1 MRMRIV
7 RSKVLL
13 VLILSLFLTLEGL
26 LPVVA
31 FATDEPSEQEVVG
44 EAEAKGESLAEDD
57 ASAIG
62 SMNGPNGEPVEPNS
76 PAGYDVNATPSE
88 DAPALMSSDSI
99 RSGDWSYYESVNSSN
114 EQIYVIDHY
123 YGSNSSIAL
132 PATLDGLPMS
142 KVSFFYDGLPNCVTE
157 VKFPAS
163 IREIGAYGF
172 AYSRVSSVVIPDNS
186 QLEIIG
192 ESAFYNTPLTSFVL
206 PKALKELGHD
216 AFANTLM
223 KSFTLN
229 DDLGPMFYLEHVVSG
244 NNEFDVSRHFNPC
257 PGAPIGLKFNV
268 SPSSRNYKTVDGA
281 LLSKDGT
288 ILYAQYSDLGG
299 GQYVVPSSVQIL
311 GQWSMELNKTF
322 SSISLPSGLTDMEG
336 GCLYGTAIIELSM
349 PDSVTRVQGLICEK
363 CDDLTDVTISNN
375 LKELGESAGWECFY
389 GCTKLKDVRLGSK
402 LRVIGNS
409 CFAGSAI
416 RSIDLPDSLEQIN
429 YGVFADC
436 KSLASVTGGKNLKR
450 INRLAFSNTA
460 LSDFSFG
467 DSYTFIS
474 NEAFDGCSFTPNYPS
489 YLTERSDG
497 YYLVDQLRVKGDI
510 SYSMAYQVL
519 DLVNQERS
527 KRGLNALQ
535 MDSGLLDAAMA
546 RAFETSIGFSHTRPT
561 GESCLSASSKM
572 VGENIASGQWS
583 PEDAMDSWMNSSGHR
598 ANILDSDYRSVGI
611 GCVNVSG
618 TYYWVQCFGVGAA
631 DACDQPSDC
640 ASTVA
645 KIDYTKQGLD
655 ELGSTFNLV
664 PVTPDGSE
672 RTWNNDTS
680 LGVGSSQRYALTVQ
694 PWSWAT
700 TFILDDC
707 VSWAADSSETVALDS
722 NTPTITAKKGGD
734 YTLTASLVGGTGT
747 ITRSVSGK
755 VVAMLSRLAGGTRYQ
770 TMGAVVDAGSWKKG
784 GTAIVA
790 SAINFPDAL
799 AAATLAGDEN
809 APILLTD
816 PDSLSPEVASRLSSL
831 LPAKVYI
838 VGGSSAVSDTVKSQ
852 ISKKVGSGCAVTRI
866 AGGTRYGTALKL
878 LEETSGRSKTL
889 IVATGVNF
897 ADALSVSPYA
907 FESGA
912 PIVLSDP
919 GSGLDADLLDEI
931 RARGFTSAIIV
942 GGTSAVPEKVESQLS
957 GAGIVDV
964 ARLSGST
971 RFETS
976 KAIAEYELS
985 HGFKF
990 DGVVFATGIN
1000 FPDALAAGAL
1010 AGKSSSPVL
1019 LVGQDSDTA
1028 VSFAKQYYGQVS
1040 AAYVVGGTSAVSDDE
1055 ARSLASALGMEY

>member
-1 MRMRIV
+1 MRKRIV
-7 RSKVLL
+7 LSKVLF
-13 VLILSLFLTLEGL
+13 VLILSLSLTLEEL

-31 FATDEPSEQEVVG
+31 FATDELSMQEIIG
-44 EAEAKGESLAEDD
+44 EAEIKGEGVTEDD
-57 ASAIG
+57 ASAIE
-62 SMNGPNGEPVEPNS
+62 SMNGPNGDPAEPNS
-76 PAGYDVNATPSE
+76 PEGYDANAVPSE
-88 DAPALMSSDSI
+88 DAPVLMSSDSI
-99 RSGDWSYYESVNSSN
+99 RSGDWSYYESVNSRN

-123 YGSNSSIAL
+123 YGSNSSITL
-132 PATLDGLPMS
+132 PATLDGLTMS
-142 KVSFFYDGLPNCVTE
+142 EVNFFYGGLPDCVTQVE
-157 VKFPAS
+157 LPAS
-163 IREIGAYGF
+163 IHEIGASGF

-223 KSFTLN
+223 KSITLD
-229 DDLGPMFYLEHVVSG
+229 DDLEPMLYLEHVVSG

-311 GQWSMELNKTF
+311 GQWSLELNKTF
-322 SSISLPSGLTDMEG
+322 SSISLPSGLADMEG
-336 GCLYGTAIIELSM
+336 GCLYGTSISELSM
-349 PDSVTRVQGLICEK
+349 PDSVVHVQGLICEN
-363 CDDLTDVTISNN
+363 CTDLTSVTISNN
-375 LKELGESAGWECFY
+375 LEELGESAGWECFY
-389 GCTKLKDVRLGSK
+389 GCAKLKDVRLGSK

-409 CFAGSAI
+409 CFAKSAI
-416 RSIDLPDSLEQIN
+416 QSIDFPDSLEQIN

-436 KSLASVTGGKNLKR
+436 KSLASVNGGKKLKV
-450 INRLAFSNTA
+450 INRFAFSDTS

-474 NEAFDGCSFTPNYPS
+474 NEAFEGCSFTPKYPS
-489 YLTERSDG
+489 FLTERTDG
-497 YYLVDQLRVKGDI
+497 YYLLDQLKVMGDE
-510 SYSMAYQVL
+510 SYSMAYRVL

-535 MDSGLLDAAMA
+535 MDRDLLDAAMV

-561 GESCLSASSKM
+561 GESCFSASSKM
-572 VGENIASGQWS
+572 AGENIASGQWS

-618 TYYWVQCFGVGAA
+618 TYYWVQCFGAGAA

-640 ASTVA
+640 TATVA
-645 KIDYTKQGLD
+645 KIGYTKQGLD

-672 RTWNNDTS
+672 RTWNDDTS

-707 VSWAADSSETVALDS
+707 VSWATDSSGTVVLDS

-755 VVAMLSRLAGGTRYQ
+755 VVATLSRLAGGTRYQ

-838 VGGSSAVSDTVKSQ
+838 
-852 ISKKVGSGCAVTRI
+852 I
-866 AGGTRYGTALKL
+866 
-878 LEETSGRSKTL
+878 
-889 IVATGVNF
+889 
-897 ADALSVSPYA
+897 
-907 FESGA
+907 
-912 PIVLSDP
+912 
-919 GSGLDADLLDEI
+919 
-931 RARGFTSAIIV
+931 
-942 GGTSAVPEKVESQLS
+942 
-957 GAGIVDV
+957 
-964 ARLSGST
+964 
-971 RFETS
+971 
-976 KAIAEYELS
+976 
-985 HGFKF
+985 
-990 DGVVFATGIN
+990 
-1000 FPDALAAGAL
+1000 
-1010 AGKSSSPVL
+1010 
-1019 LVGQDSDTA
+1019 
-1028 VSFAKQYYGQVS
+1028 
-1040 AAYVVGGTSAVSDDE
+1040 GGTSAVST
-1055 ARSLASALGMEY
+1055 L

>member
-44 EAEAKGESLAEDD
+44 EAEAKGESVAEDD

-123 YGSNSSIAL
+123 YGSNSSIDL
-132 PATLDGLPMS
+132 PAMLDGLPMS

-257 PGAPIGLKFNV
+257 PGAPSGLKFNV

-349 PDSVTRVQGLICEK
+349 PDSVTRVQGLICEN
-363 CDDLTDVTISNN
+363 CDDLTGVTISNN

-416 RSIDLPDSLEQIN
+416 RSFDLPDSLEQIN

-450 INRLAFSNTA
+450 INRLA
-460 LSDFSFG
+460 
-467 DSYTFIS
+467 
-474 NEAFDGCSFTPNYPS
+474 
-489 YLTERSDG
+489 LT
-497 YYLVDQLRVKGDI
+497 
-510 SYSMAYQVL
+510 
-519 DLVNQERS
+519 
-527 KRGLNALQ
+527 
-535 MDSGLLDAAMA
+535 
-546 RAFETSIGFSHTRPT
+546 
-561 GESCLSASSKM
+561 
-572 VGENIASGQWS
+572 
-583 PEDAMDSWMNSSGHR
+583 
-598 ANILDSDYRSVGI
+598 
-611 GCVNVSG
+611 
-618 TYYWVQCFGVGAA
+618 
-631 DACDQPSDC
+631 
-640 ASTVA
+640 
-645 KIDYTKQGLD
+645 
-655 ELGSTFNLV
+655 
-664 PVTPDGSE
+664 
-672 RTWNNDTS
+672 
-680 LGVGSSQRYALTVQ
+680 
-694 PWSWAT
+694 
-700 TFILDDC
+700 
-707 VSWAADSSETVALDS
+707 
-722 NTPTITAKKGGD
+722 
-734 YTLTASLVGGTGT
+734 
-747 ITRSVSGK
+747 
-755 VVAMLSRLAGGTRYQ
+755 
-770 TMGAVVDAGSWKKG
+770 
-784 GTAIVA
+784 
-790 SAINFPDAL
+790 
-799 AAATLAGDEN
+799 
-809 APILLTD
+809 
-816 PDSLSPEVASRLSSL
+816 
-831 LPAKVYI
+831 
-838 VGGSSAVSDTVKSQ
+838 
-852 ISKKVGSGCAVTRI
+852 
-866 AGGTRYGTALKL
+866 
-878 LEETSGRSKTL
+878 
-889 IVATGVNF
+889 
-897 ADALSVSPYA
+897 
-907 FESGA
+907 
-912 PIVLSDP
+912 
-919 GSGLDADLLDEI
+919 
-931 RARGFTSAIIV
+931 
-942 GGTSAVPEKVESQLS
+942 
-957 GAGIVDV
+957 
-964 ARLSGST
+964 
-971 RFETS
+971 
-976 KAIAEYELS
+976 
-985 HGFKF
+985 
-990 DGVVFATGIN
+990 
-1000 FPDALAAGAL
+1000 
-1010 AGKSSSPVL
+1010 
-1019 LVGQDSDTA
+1019 
-1028 VSFAKQYYGQVS
+1028 
-1040 AAYVVGGTSAVSDDE
+1040 
-1055 ARSLASALGMEY
+1055 

>member
-1 MRMRIV
+1 MRKRNV
-7 RSKVLL
+7 QSKALL
-13 VLILSLFLTLEGL
+13 VLILSLSLTLEGL
-26 LPVVA
+26 LPAVA
-31 FATDEPSEQEVVG
+31 FATDEPSTQEIIG
-44 EAEAKGESLAEDD
+44 EAETKDEGVAEDG

-62 SMNGPNGEPVEPNS
+62 SMNGPSSEPVEHNS
-76 PAGYDVNATPSE
+76 PEGYDANAVPSE

-99 RSGDWSYYESVNSSN
+99 RSGDWSYYESVDSRN

-123 YGSNSSIAL
+123 YGSNSSITL
-132 PATLDGLPMS
+132 PTTLDGLTMS
-142 KVSFFYDGLPNCVTE
+142 KVSFFYGGLPDCVTE
-157 VKFPAS
+157 VRFPVS

-172 AYSRVSSVVIPDNS
+172 AYSRVSSVIIPDNS
-186 QLEIIG
+186 QLEKIG

-216 AFANTLM
+216 AFANTLI
-223 KSFTLN
+223 KSITLN
-229 DDLGPMFYLEHVVSG
+229 DDLEPMLYVEHVVSG

-257 PGAPIGLKFNV
+257 PGAPIGLEFNV

-281 LLSKDGT
+281 LLSKDGK

-311 GQWSMELNKTF
+311 GQWSLELNKTF
-322 SSISLPSGLTDMEG
+322 SNISLPSGLTDMEG
-336 GCLYGTAIIELSM
+336 GCLYGTSISELSM
-349 PDSVTRVQGLICEK
+349 PDSVVHVQGLICEN
-363 CDDLTDVTISNN
+363 CTDLTSVTISNN
-375 LKELGESAGWECFY
+375 LEELGESAGWECFY

-409 CFAGSAI
+409 CFAKSAI
-416 RSIDLPDSLEQIN
+416 KSIDLPDSLEQIN
-429 YGVFADC
+429 YGVFAGC
-436 KSLASVTGGKNLKR
+436 KSLAGVSGGKNLKN
-450 INRLAFSNTA
+450 INRLAFSDTA
-460 LSDFSFG
+460 LTDFSFG

-474 NEAFDGCSFTPNYPS
+474 NEAFADCSFTPKYPS
-489 YLTERSDG
+489 YLTERPDG
-497 YYLVDQLRVKGDI
+497 YYLLDQLKVKGDK
-510 SYSMAYQVL
+510 SYSMAYRVL

-527 KRGLNALQ
+527 KRGLSALQ
-535 MDSGLLDAAMA
+535 MDRDLLDAAMA

-561 GESCLSASSKM
+561 GERCFSASSKM
-572 VGENIASGQWS
+572 AGENIASGQWS
-583 PEDAMDSWMNSSGHR
+583 PEDAMGSWMNSSGHR

-611 GCVNVSG
+611 GCVCVSG

-645 KIDYTKQGLD
+645 NIDYTKQGLD

-672 RTWNNDTS
+672 RTWNNDTNLS
-680 LGVGSSQRYALTVQ
+680 VGSSQRYALIVQ
-694 PWSWAT
+694 PWKWAT
-700 TFILDDC
+700 TFLLDDC
-707 VSWAADSSETVALDS
+707 VSWTVDSSGTVGLDS
-722 NTPTITAKKGGD
+722 NTPTITAKKGGG
-734 YTLTASLVGGTGT
+734 YTLTASLVGSTGA
-747 ITRSVSGK
+747 ITQSISGK
-755 VVAMLSRLAGGTRYQ
+755 VVASLSRLAGDTRYQ
-770 TMGAVVDAGSWKKG
+770 TMDAVVDAGTWKKG

-790 SAINFPDAL
+790 SGINFPDAL

-838 VGGSSAVSDTVKSQ
+838 IGGTSAVSDTVKSQ

-866 AGGTRYGTALKL
+866 AGSTRYGTALKL
-878 LEETSGRSKTL
+878 LEKTSGRSKTL

-907 FESGA
+907 FDSGA

-919 GSGLDADLLDEI
+919 GSGLDGDLLDEI
-931 RARGFTSAIIV
+931 HARGFTSAVIV
-942 GGTSAVPEKVESQLS
+942 GGTSAVPSKVESQLS
-957 GAGIVDV
+957 GVGILDV

-976 KAIAEYELS
+976 KASAEYELS

-1000 FPDALAAGAL
+1000 FPDALAAGTL

-1019 LVGQDSDTA
+1019 LVGQDSDAA
-1028 VSFAKQYYGQVS
+1028 VSLAKQYSGQVGT
-1040 AAYVVGGTSAVSDDE
+1040 AFVVGGTSAVSDDE
-1055 ARSLASALGMEY
+1055 ALSLASALGMKY